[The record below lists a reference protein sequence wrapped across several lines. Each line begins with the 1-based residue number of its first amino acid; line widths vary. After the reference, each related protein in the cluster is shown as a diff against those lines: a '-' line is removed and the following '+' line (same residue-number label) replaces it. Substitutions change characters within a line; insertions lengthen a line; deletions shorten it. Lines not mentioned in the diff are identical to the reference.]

1 MFKDSF
7 DRVGEEVSASVV
19 IHEFE
24 DGFAMRQCVTSW
36 KAGDANGHHGYQR
49 FDQVNEAE
57 TVLFSDL
64 DDLPLTAM
72 IITY

>member
-36 KAGDANGHHGYQR
+36 KAGDAEGHHGYQR
-49 FDQVNEAE
+49 FAE